1 MGNSGYDAFWSYTH
15 DDNSRAQGRVLELA
29 AAVQGEFEVT
39 TAQDL
44 KMFVDRD
51 ALQWGEAWKESIESA
66 LAAAPFFIPIIT
78 PKYFA
83 SEACRNELAAF
94 SGMAKSR
101 GLEKLM
107 LPILY
112 IKVDDLN
119 VDSADELKAI
129 VARTQYVDWTSLR
142 LKPVDNLT
150 VLEAVEAMAV
160 RLRELQYEVHRLS
173 IEQEN
178 KTEAETVLDLEG
190 ALSAIAER
198 LKPWMES
205 VDFDKTGRRNWNT
218 FVDERLG
225 RAQRL
230 TKNHNQS
237 GAFST
242 YIQLGKEL
250 LPIALDR
257 LEKAR
262 SYSRLTIELDPFVNA
277 ALRLLRDHD
286 SFQSLLDPLR
296 DGVREA
302 QLNIEPLEE
311 RQRGYGLPPNLVDM
325 NKHIRAADD
334 ALLESM
340 TFANDGNVLVL
351 EWVEKF
357 NQLDNSINPE

>member
-1 MGNSGYDAFWSYTH
+1 MGNSGYDGFWSYTH

-39 TAQDL
+39 SAQDL
-44 KMFVDRD
+44 NMFVDRD

-112 IKVDDLN
+112 IKVDDLS
-119 VDSADELKAI
+119 VDSADELKSI
-129 VARTQYVDWTSLR
+129 VAKTQYVDWTSLR
-142 LKPVDNLT
+142 LKPLDHPT

-160 RLRELQYEVHRLS
+160 RLRELQYEVHRFS
-173 IEQEN
+173 IEQEK
-178 KTEAETVLDLEG
+178 KTEAENVLDLEG
-190 ALSAIAER
+190 ALSAISER
-198 LKPWMES
+198 LEPWMES
-205 VDFDKTGRRNWNT
+205 VDFDKIAGRNWST

-230 TKNHNQS
+230 TRSHNQS

-277 ALRLLRDHD
+277 AVRLVRDHD
-286 SFQSLLDPLR
+286 SFRSLLDPLR
-296 DGVREA
+296 DGVEEA
-302 QLNIEPLEE
+302 RLNIEPLEE
-311 RQRGYGLPPNLVDM
+311 RHGAYGLPPNIVDM
-325 NKHIRAADD
+325 NKHIRSAND
-334 ALLESM
+334 ALMESM
-340 TFANDGNVLVL
+340 TFANDGNALVL
-351 EWVEKF
+351 EWVDKL
-357 NQLDNSINPE
+357 NHLDNPTRSE